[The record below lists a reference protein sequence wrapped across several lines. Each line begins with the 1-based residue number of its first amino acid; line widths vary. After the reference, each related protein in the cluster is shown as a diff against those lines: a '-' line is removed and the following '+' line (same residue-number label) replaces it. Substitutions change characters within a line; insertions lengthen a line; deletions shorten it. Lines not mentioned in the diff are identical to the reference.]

1 MHARWNVNWFIHKN
15 GIMSLLANENFPKAS
30 VLLLLNMNYDVL
42 SIREDNPSISD
53 TGIMEIAEKE
63 QRIIVTFDRDYGD
76 LIFRYNFKPS
86 KGVIYLRIE
95 TFWRKEPA
103 IHVHYLLNIMKVETD
118 RRLTVFNETSVRQ
131 RKY

>member
-1 MHARWNVNWFIHKN
+1 
-15 GIMSLLANENFPKAS
+15 MSLLANENFPKAS
-30 VLLLLNMNYDVL
+30 VLLLRNMNYDVL

-86 KGVIYLRIE
+86 KGVIDLRIE
-95 TFWRKEPA
+95 TFWPKEPA